1 MKRNKEALIESV
13 RGELVEPR
21 TGESPSFYVN
31 SRSPFDMLRANGRP
45 NQGFHNMILG
55 VTLAALLAGC
65 ASIPTGPSVAVMP
78 GPGKPFDQFQSDNA
92 ICRQFAEQQIGA
104 NPNKVAQEQVITGAA
119 AGAAIGAASGA
130 LMSGGH
136 RGPTESMAGAGMIVG
151 SAAGANAATASTMTL
166 QRRYDIAYEQC
177 MYAKGNLI
185 PGYPAPR
192 YTPPPPPPPPPAR

>member
-1 MKRNKEALIESV
+1 MKHI
-13 RGELVEPR
+13 
-21 TGESPSFYVN
+21 
-31 SRSPFDMLRANGRP
+31 
-45 NQGFHNMILG
+45 NMILG
-55 VTLAALLAGC
+55 ATLVLMLAGC

-78 GPGKPFDQFQSDNA
+78 GPGKPFDQFQADNA

-104 NPNKVAQEQVITGAA
+104 NPSQVAQEQVISGAA

-136 RGPTESMAGAGMIVG
+136 GDATGPMAGAGLIVG
-151 SAAGANAATASTMTL
+151 SAAGANAANASTMTL
-166 QRRYDIAYEQC
+166 QRRYDIAYQQC

-192 YTPPPPPPPPPAR
+192 YYAPPPPPPPPPRR